1 MEERGSNVELLRTIK
16 LGQNLFKL
24 SLPEAAYA
32 ENQNYQTVPAPSNY
46 LVRKKSNAKIFDDKH
61 NAQSL
66 PHIRRITSDDEMPN
80 SSATEEPVR
89 RKGQVA
95 NAETETADTSLKR
108 NENRNTK
115 STKQLVKMTTET
127 SGDEIQ

>member
-1 MEERGSNVELLRTIK
+1 MEERGSIVELLRTIK

-108 NENRNTK
+108 N
-115 STKQLVKMTTET
+115 
-127 SGDEIQ
+127 